1 VRAAIRRRSIQIP
14 GASVTLPT
22 CLASIS
28 CRVTCRLVVIGSFQG
43 PLFPETGAAFHALPG
58 VPEPGEALIELGGI
72 LAEIKHDRWKR
83 RGIGVPDE
91 GQSTSNKTAN
101 VVVQA
106 TPPLGI
112 GARGEGQVSVTFEP
126 GTPEGGRPLLPEDAD
141 GGAIV
146 HRIGSQPTFQISS
159 ALLSGHSSGRGPLS
173 RAPVQA
179 FADLPKVL
187 VSGQR
192 VIVRGAE
199 GRTLRGEVVAL
210 SDGMLE
216 IEWRRWIFQRKHRS
230 LSEGSVQSI
239 SIQDSDWNGTLLGVG
254 VGILA
259 GMLVDEQLCAVLEP
273 SLKPV
278 GAYHGALIG
287 ALIGGAVDR
296 SVNQVVYRAPRR
308 EGLTFAPIIGTRR
321 VGFTASAAF

>member
-1 VRAAIRRRSIQIP
+1 MRLRGLATV
-14 GASVTLPT
+14 G
-22 CLASIS
+22 LAS
-28 CRVTCRLVVIGSFQG
+28 C
-43 PLFPETGAAFHALPG
+43 AALAIAI
-58 VPEPGEALIELGGI
+58 EA
-72 LAEIKHDRWKR
+72 AA
-83 RGIGVPDE
+83 
-91 GQSTSNKTAN
+91 Q
-101 VVVQA
+101 
-106 TPPLGI
+106 
-112 GARGEGQVSVTFEP
+112 
-126 GTPEGGRPLLPEDAD
+126 
-141 GGAIV
+141 
-146 HRIGSQPTFQISS
+146 
-159 ALLSGHSSGRGPLS
+159 
-173 RAPVQA
+173 APVQA
-179 FADLPKVL
+179 FADLPTVL
-187 VSGQR
+187 ASGQR

-230 LSEGSVQSI
+230 LSESSVQSI